1 MTMCQG
7 KELADSYLARL
18 VACMERLFFEKHEV
32 VPSLV
37 AEFDHFVYKSVG
49 KCITT
54 TFIEAVV
61 CPSLSVDS

>member
-1 MTMCQG
+1 MTMCAG

-49 KCITT
+49 RC
-54 TFIEAVV
+54 
-61 CPSLSVDS
+61 LYDH